1 MKQVSIHE
9 VAPGMILAKNVY
21 GRNDN
26 LLLGKG
32 AMINDD
38 NLAQLLRFGVQ
49 ILWVEAP
56 EDEVLQHQDLTT
68 ITREV
73 EEMLNSQFERVSHNP
88 IMNDLKRLF
97 THCLIK
103 KKSR

>member
-1 MKQVSIHE
+1 MKQLSIHE

-38 NLAQLLRFGVQ
+38 NLAQLVRFGVQ

-56 EDEVLQHQDLTT
+56 EEKLIQHQDLTT